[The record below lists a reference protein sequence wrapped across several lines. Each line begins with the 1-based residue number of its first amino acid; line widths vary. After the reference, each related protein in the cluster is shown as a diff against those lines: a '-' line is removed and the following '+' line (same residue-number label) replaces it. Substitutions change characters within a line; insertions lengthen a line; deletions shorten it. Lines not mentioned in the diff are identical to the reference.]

1 MQNHAI
7 NFAQKLGLFT
17 EQWQP
22 GSVRVGPG
30 EMFVGP
36 KGPARA
42 LPNAPRQ
49 RQKSPKTPP
58 RGGSRSN

>member
-1 MQNHAI
+1 MQYHAI

-49 RQKSPKTPP
+49 R
-58 RGGSRSN
+58 